1 MKAIFPTVAFTAA
14 LGALALAQQQP
25 PKQQP
30 QQPPQGFFR
39 GSVVSVPIY
48 ATVMDANGRLVP
60 DLTQADFEVIDNLK
74 PSEITNFVAE
84 VQPVAVIV
92 ALDLSGSMVNDIALA
107 KDGAEAFMIRLLPQD
122 RARVVGFDDVVR
134 FGPDFTNDRDKL
146 IRYIQRD
153 MQYGNGTRL
162 WDAMYESI
170 GALRQEPSRK
180 VIVVL
185 SDGDDTTSR
194 MSGKDDVLTA
204 ALANDVMVYTVGLR
218 THYRGGYNG
227 SMIEGRPDKS
237 LKQVSEHTGG
247 GFFELSR
254 STELNA
260 TFSKVADE
268 IHRQYLIAITAQSDG
283 KPHTLGVK
291 VKRPGMTV
299 RARRTYVASPPAK

>member
-1 MKAIFPTVAFTAA
+1 MKALVPTLISTLA
-14 LGALALAQQQP
+14 LGALALAQQ
-25 PKQQP
+25 P
-30 QQPPQGFFR
+30 QQQQKPPQGFFR
-39 GSVVSVPIY
+39 SSVVSVPIY

-60 DLTQADFEVIDNLK
+60 DLTQADFEIVDNLK

-84 VQPVAVIV
+84 VQPVAVVV

-134 FGPDFTNDRDKL
+134 FGPDFTNDRDRL
-146 IRYIQRD
+146 IRYIQQD

-218 THYRGGYNG
+218 TRYRGGYNG
-227 SMIEGRPDKS
+227 SIIEGRPDKS
-237 LKQVSEHTGG
+237 LKQLSEHTGG

>member
-1 MKAIFPTVAFTAA
+1 MKALFPTLISTLA
-14 LGALALAQQQP
+14 LGALVLAQQP
-25 PKQQP
+25 QQQ

-39 GSVVSVPIY
+39 SSVVSVPIY

-60 DLTQADFEVIDNLK
+60 DLTQADFEIVDNLK

-84 VQPVAVIV
+84 VQPVAVVV

-134 FGPDFTNDRDKL
+134 FGPDFTNDRDRL
-146 IRYIQRD
+146 IRYIQQD

-218 THYRGGYNG
+218 TRYRGGYNG
-227 SMIEGRPDKS
+227 SIIEGRPDKS
-237 LKQVSEHTGG
+237 LKQLSEHTGG

>member
-1 MKAIFPTVAFTAA
+1 MKALFPTLISTLA
-14 LGALALAQQQP
+14 LGALALAQQP
-25 PKQQP
+25 QQQ

-39 GSVVSVPIY
+39 SSVVSVPIY

-60 DLTQADFEVIDNLK
+60 DLTQADFEIVDNLK

-84 VQPVAVIV
+84 VQPVAVVV

-134 FGPDFTNDRDKL
+134 FGPDFTNDRDRL
-146 IRYIQRD
+146 IRYIQQD

-218 THYRGGYNG
+218 TRYRGGYNG
-227 SMIEGRPDKS
+227 SIIEGRPDKS
-237 LKQVSEHTGG
+237 LKQLSEHTGG